1 MDYINDATN
10 TIHELQNEDRET
22 ALKTVGAAP
31 ASTPAPVVVISA
43 PEHKWSVHM
52 FGTWVPIWVIILVLV
67 VVVFI
72 CYKVS
77 CVKKTKNVMVNL
89 TSSARRAVS
98 RGTNA
103 VKGWFG
109 KSTPATQPLLSP
121 TSPMSAVS
129 AAAGSSIT
137 TKETLN
143 RLFSSW

>member
-22 ALKTVGAAP
+22 AINTVGTA
-31 ASTPAPVVVISA
+31 PAPVVVVA
-43 PEHKWSVHM
+43 ADHKWSVHM

-77 CVKKTKNVMVNL
+77 CVKKAKNIMVNIP
-89 TSSARRAVS
+89 SSARRAVS

-129 AAAGSSIT
+129 AAAGSELT
-137 TKETLN
+137 TKQTLN